1 MLKINELDAFKKLNE
16 VQKEAVLHDN
26 GPLLVLAGA
35 GTGKTG
41 VLTTRLARILMENM
55 ALPGE
60 ILSVTFTNKAA
71 NEMKSRVGNLIGDMV
86 TGLKWLGTFHSIGA
100 QILRQYPEKVGLKN
114 GFVILDTDDQ
124 LRLLKQIIKEENIDD
139 KKWSAKG
146 LLSLIDKW
154 KNKGLGP
161 NQISSDD
168 GDYFA
173 NGKGKV
179 LYKKYQEQLK
189 FFNAADFG
197 DLILE
202 CIRLFNEN
210 PDILE
215 SFQNRFKYMLV
226 DEYQDTN
233 TSQYTLLKLLSGKW
247 KNICCVGDD
256 DQSIYSW
263 RGAEVTNILKFEKDF
278 LHSKIIRLEQ
288 NYRSTGNILAAAS
301 KLIETNESRFGK
313 TLWTSSNGGEKVS
326 VTSTWDGEEE
336 ARIITDEIEQQSLNK
351 KNLDEVAILVRASF
365 QMREFED
372 RFVSIGLP
380 YKVIGGPRF
389 YERKEIRDAN
399 AYFRLAIQP
408 NDSLALERILNV
420 PKRGI
425 GETTLKKIK
434 DYAKNNNI
442 STIDSI
448 RDLIKTSEIKPKTKI
463 SLGHFIELTERWND
477 LIAERNHYE
486 MAEIIL
492 EDSGYLEML
501 RNDDTITAAGR
512 LDNIKEL
519 FRSIEPFESLNA
531 YLEHISLVME
541 IDKNPE
547 GNKVS
552 LMTLHA
558 AKGLEFDYVFL
569 PGWEEGVFPNQ
580 RSLDEGGVK
589 SLEEERRLAYVGI
602 TRAKIKSSIFYAAN
616 RKMHNQWLSSIPS
629 RFVNE
634 LPEDNIEINLSHF
647 SGNKGNFTDIKE
659 DDIFDQ
665 SDYSTPGW
673 ERAKIQSLSNK
684 RTQEEEKIISV
695 DSNSKFSPGTLVMHK
710 KFGKGK
716 IETVDGKKL
725 TIDFGG
731 NGIRKVMENF
741 VDITY

>member
-60 ILSVTFTNKAA
+60 ILSVTFTNKAT

-114 GFVILDTDDQ
+114 GFIILDTDDQ

-146 LLSLIDKW
+146 LLSLIDNW
-154 KNKGLGP
+154 KNKGLSP

-179 LYKKYQEQLK
+179 LYKKYQDQLK

-313 TLWTSSNGGEKVS
+313 ALWTSSNDGEKVS

-372 RFVSIGLP
+372 RFISIGLP

-442 STIDSI
+442 PTIDSI

-634 LPEDNIEINLSHF
+634 LPEDNIEVNLSHF

-684 RTQEEEKIISV
+684 RIQEEEKIISV
-695 DSNSKFSPGTLVMHK
+695 DSNSKFSPGMLVMHK

-725 TIDFGG
+725 TISFGD

-741 VDITY
+741 VDIAN

>member
-1 MLKINELDAFKKLNE
+1 MLKIDELDAFKKLNE

-114 GFVILDTDDQ
+114 GFIILDTDDQ

-146 LLSLIDKW
+146 LLSLIDNW
-154 KNKGLGP
+154 KNKGLSP

-179 LYKKYQEQLK
+179 LYKKYQDQLK

-226 DEYQDTN
+226 DEYQETN

-278 LHSKIIRLEQ
+278 LDSKIIRLEQ

-301 KLIETNESRFGK
+301 KLIEANESRFGK

-442 STIDSI
+442 PTIDSI

-531 YLEHISLVME
+531 YLEHISLVRE

-634 LPEDNIEINLSHF
+634 LPEDNIEVNLSHF

-684 RTQEEEKIISV
+684 RIQEEEKIISV
-695 DSNSKFSPGTLVMHK
+695 DTNSKFSPGMLVMHK

-716 IETVDGKKL
+716 IQTVDGKKL
-725 TIDFGG
+725 TISFGD

-741 VDITY
+741 VDIAN

>member
-1 MLKINELDAFKKLNE
+1 MLKIDELDAFKKLNE

-114 GFVILDTDDQ
+114 GFIILDTDDQ

-146 LLSLIDKW
+146 LLSLIDNW
-154 KNKGLGP
+154 KNKGLSP

-179 LYKKYQEQLK
+179 LYKKYQDQLK

-278 LHSKIIRLEQ
+278 LDSKIIRLEQ

-301 KLIETNESRFGK
+301 KLIEANESRFGK

-442 STIDSI
+442 PTIDSI

-634 LPEDNIEINLSHF
+634 LPEDNIEVNLSHF

-684 RTQEEEKIISV
+684 RIQEEEKIISV
-695 DSNSKFSPGTLVMHK
+695 DTNSKFSPGMLVMHK

-716 IETVDGKKL
+716 IQTVDGKKL
-725 TIDFGG
+725 TISFGD

-741 VDITY
+741 VNIAN